1 MCSLKQVV
9 VCSCCA
15 VKHWMVTYQEVSITL
30 NFLKEIQGDKRS
42 PHWIVS
48 SFWSHRSPNF
58 WTNLVADPRK
68 APPPDLRP
76 NWGPKCRKKIF
87 WDLHPSLS
95 QGLDDRPLPP
105 LSQGLDDRPLPPLI
119 SRSGSVTVINLFSLI
134 KLVYRVRASVLLIN
148 RWSYWAPLYQSARE
162 LGLGSKLYPSNMQGM
177 LNKDV
182 IPFMQSLSR
191 VRTLVLQG

>member
-68 APPPDLRP
+68 APPTWFETKLRP
-76 NWGPKCRKKIF
+76 EGPKKIF
-87 WDLHPSLS
+87 LRPAPFLISGSGWPP
-95 QGLDDRPLPP
+95 PLPLIAGSGWP
-105 LSQGLDDRPLPPLI
+105 PPPPLI
-119 SRSGSVTVINLFSLI
+119 SRSGWPPPPPPYLKVWIRHCNQSFFSH
-134 KLVYRVRASVLLIN
+134 
-148 RWSYWAPLYQSARE
+148 QT
-162 LGLGSKLYPSNMQGM
+162 GL
-177 LNKDV
+177 
-182 IPFMQSLSR
+182 
-191 VRTLVLQG
+191 